1 MRFGAVPPAKAVT
14 AYLWTPETEGAYR
27 MAFRLLQEGY
37 RLATST
43 EPLRAGGRDY
53 PRGTLLA
60 RVERNPASLH
70 ERVTALA
77 KECGVPSPRRTL
89 LTWTQAASGRVRR
102 KWFPCKCRRW
112 R

>member
-1 MRFGAVPPAKAVT
+1 MT

-70 ERVTALA
+70 ERVAALA
-77 KECGVPSPRRTL
+77 KEFGVVVTTADTAYVDKGNVGPGSEEVVSLKVPKVAPDR
-89 LTWTQAASGRVRR
+89 G
-102 KWFPCKCRRW
+102 
-112 R
+112 